1 MEANIN
7 TIDGIEKVEVL
18 KTFTYRE
25 VDVFI
30 HAEKFDG
37 GVAYKASEWKTG
49 RAIID
54 IYAGDKEEN
63 PIEAIEAEAKCII
76 DRRITMG
83 YPSINSLIDK
93 NLKGHKGPINR
104 GAMPIFSAKE
114 AQNDRRHKQ
123 KGPKGTGRQD
133 ETEKS

>member
-1 MEANIN
+1 MEANID
-7 TIDGIEKVEVL
+7 TIDGIKKMEVL
-18 KTFTYRE
+18 KTFTYQG
-25 VDVFI
+25 VDIFI

-49 RAIID
+49 RAIDEID

-63 PIEAIEAEAKCII
+63 PTEAIEAEAKCII

-83 YPSINSLIDK
+83 YPSINSLIEK
-93 NLKGHKGPINR
+93 NLKCHKGPINR

-114 AQNDRRHKQ
+114 AKQ
-123 KGPKGTGRQD
+123 
-133 ETEKS
+133 